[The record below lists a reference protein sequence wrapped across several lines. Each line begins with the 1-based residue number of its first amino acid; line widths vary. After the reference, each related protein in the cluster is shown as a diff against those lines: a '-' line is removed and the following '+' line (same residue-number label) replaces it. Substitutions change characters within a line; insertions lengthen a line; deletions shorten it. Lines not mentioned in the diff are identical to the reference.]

1 MAVTI
6 KDVAKKA
13 GVNASTV
20 SRVIKDSS
28 EISDKTKVKV
38 RKAMHELGYR
48 RNAAAQILASGKT
61 NTIGV
66 VFPPVVD
73 KASQPFFMK
82 ILTSMRRIR
91 GRSIASWSPSPLTG
105 TERSRFRL

>member
-6 KDVAKKA
+6 KDVAKA

-48 RNAAAQILASGKT
+48 RNAAAQILASGKQ
-61 NTIGV
+61 IQLV
-66 VFPPVVD
+66 LF
-73 KASQPFFMK
+73 SRQW
-82 ILTSMRRIR
+82 LTKRANLS
-91 GRSIASWSPSPLTG
+91 L
-105 TERSRFRL
+105 

>member
-66 VFPPVVD
+66 VFPPVAD

-82 ILTSMRRIR
+82 ILTSINETARDYDV
-91 GRSIASWSPSPLTG
+91 SIAIATG
-105 TERSRFRL
+105 HSAKS

>member
-48 RNAAAQILASGKT
+48 RNAAAQILA
-61 NTIGV
+61 
-66 VFPPVVD
+66 
-73 KASQPFFMK
+73 
-82 ILTSMRRIR
+82 
-91 GRSIASWSPSPLTG
+91 
-105 TERSRFRL
+105 